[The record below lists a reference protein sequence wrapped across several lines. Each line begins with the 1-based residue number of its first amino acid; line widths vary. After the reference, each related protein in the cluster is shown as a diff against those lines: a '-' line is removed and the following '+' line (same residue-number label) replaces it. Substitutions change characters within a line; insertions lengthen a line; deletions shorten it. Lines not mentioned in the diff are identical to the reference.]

1 MAKEKLNENTDAVNE
16 RENGR
21 AIILCVLKILEKYS
35 DADHPL
41 TRDAIADKLV
51 EDFIAENGHMYID
64 LADIS

>member
-35 DADHPL
+35 DTDHPL
-41 TRDAIADKLV
+41 TRDAIAD
-51 EDFIAENGHMYID
+51 
-64 LADIS
+64 

>member
-1 MAKEKLNENTDAVNE
+1 MAKEILNENMDTDKE

-41 TRDAIADKLV
+41 TRDAIDRKSHTSELQS
-51 EDFIAENGHMYID
+51 
-64 LADIS
+64 L